1 MSFIQWYPG
10 HMHLTRQLIEERI
23 KAIDV
28 VIEVL
33 DARIPGSSFNP
44 LLQTLT
50 GHKPRVKLLNKQ
62 DVADPVQT
70 QAWLQWYNAQ
80 ADTRAIAMDASD
92 PAHAGF
98 NLRCPQRRQ
107 IHPDQHHDGEKTSQS
122 R

>member
-92 PAHAGF
+92 PAPARR
-98 NLRCPQRRQ
+98 LIPLCRELAPQRGGMSSAR
-107 IHPDQHHDGEKTSQS
+107 S
-122 R
+122 RA